1 MAVPTTRTAST
12 AQSPE
17 AGRAPLPLTSRT
29 DTWWVKPLLT
39 VLVLG
44 GVTLYAMWRA
54 LENRY
59 YEVGPYLSPFYSPLI
74 ITDWRIGGWTISPAL
89 YILVFPLSFRLT
101 CYYYRLAYYRAFFWD
116 PPACAVREPFQ
127 RRRYSGEREFPWVL
141 QNLHRFAFYI
151 AVVFIVILTIDAIR
165 AFIFD
170 GRFGMGLGS
179 LILAA
184 NVILLGLYTFSCH
197 SFRHLIGG
205 GLNCY
210 SCSRFNQT
218 RHGLWQR
225 VSALNAR
232 HSLWAWL
239 SLFAVALADLYV
251 RLVASGAIQDPR
263 LF

>member
-29 DTWWVKPLLT
+29 DAWWVKPLLT

-44 GVTLYAMWRA
+44 GFIIYSTWRA
-54 LENRY
+54 FENQFY
-59 YEVGPYLSPFYSPLI
+59 LAEPYLSPFFSPLI
-74 ITDWRIGGWTISPAL
+74 TTNWRIGGWSISPAL
-89 YILVFPLSFRLT
+89 YILIFPLSFRLT
-101 CYYYRLAYYRAFFWD
+101 CYYYRLAYYQAFFWD
-116 PPACAVREPFQ
+116 PPACAIREPVA
-127 RRRYSGEREFPWVL
+127 RRRYSGEREFPWIL
-141 QNLHRFAFYI
+141 QNVHRYTFY
-151 AVVFIVILTIDAIR
+151 AAAVFIVILAVEAVR
-165 AFIFD
+165 GFFFD
-170 GRFGMGLGS
+170 GRFGVGLGS
-179 LILAA
+179 LILLA
-184 NVILLGLYTFSCH
+184 NVVLLALYTFSCH

-210 SCSRFNQT
+210 SCTRFNQT

-263 LF
+263 FF